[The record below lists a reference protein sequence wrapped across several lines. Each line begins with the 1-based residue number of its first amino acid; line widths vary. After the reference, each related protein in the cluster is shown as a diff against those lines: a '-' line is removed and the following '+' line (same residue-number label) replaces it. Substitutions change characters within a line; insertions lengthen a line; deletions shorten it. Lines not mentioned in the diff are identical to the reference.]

1 MHGCSVRLTTRAA
14 VHLLSA
20 TAAWLAVLLL
30 TVPAASAQEFTFRFG
45 GSDPGRGLLDKTTLK
60 FVELSEQK
68 SQGRVK
74 WEYFCCDQLGG
85 DITQIEQM
93 MANSIQGYGD
103 VLDWWANWV
112 KDFAIFGWGFTFRDK
127 EHMARF
133 LESPTF
139 RAMADRLR
147 EQTGVR
153 ILAAGPTEPRILFT
167 KKPVTGLGGL
177 AGMKMRVPEI
187 KAYLAVWEALG
198 TRPSRVTWGEVYL
211 ALKTG
216 VVEGCEG
223 PASAAYGVKLHEA
236 APNVALTNHII
247 SSAQIAMNEQAYQR
261 LPPDLRKAVED
272 AARDAVAWARAEGD
286 RVAADTLKKIET
298 EGARLAAIDV
308 RPFQERLRAA
318 VGKAEADGLWS
329 RGLWQQVQATK

>member
-1 MHGCSVRLTTRAA
+1 MRWRRTWSARLAI
-14 VHLLSA
+14 VHLLPG
-20 TAAWLAVLLL
+20 AAVSLAALLLAV
-30 TVPAASAQEFTFRFG
+30 PAVGAQEFTFRFG
-45 GSDPGRGLLDKTTLK
+45 GSDPGRGLLDKATRR

-68 SQGRVK
+68 SKGRIK

-112 KDFAIFGWGFTFRDK
+112 KDFSIFGWGFAFRDK
-127 EHMARF
+127 EHMAHF
-133 LESPTF
+133 LESPTY
-139 RAMADRLR
+139 RAMVDRLR
-147 EQTGVR
+147 EQNGVR
-153 ILAAGPTEPRILFT
+153 ILSAGPTEPRILFT
-167 KKPVTGLGGL
+167 KKPVTGLAEL

-198 TRPSRVTWGEVYL
+198 ARPSRVTWGEVYL

-223 PASAAYGVKLHEA
+223 PVSAAYGVKLHEA
-236 APNVALTNHII
+236 APNIVLTNHII
-247 SSAQIAMNEQAYQR
+247 SSAQIAMNEQAYQS

-272 AARDAVAWARAEGD
+272 AAREAVAWARAEGD
-286 RVAADTLKKIET
+286 RAAAETLKKMEA
-298 EGARLAAIDV
+298 EGGKVAAIDV
-308 RPFQERLRAA
+308 RPFQERLADA
-318 VGKAEADGLWS
+318 VGKAEAEGLWS
-329 RGLWQQVQATK
+329 KGLWQKVQGTR

>member
-1 MHGCSVRLTTRAA
+1 MRWRMPRLATPAVYLPPAAA
-14 VHLLSA
+14 VSLV
-20 TAAWLAVLLL
+20 VLLL
-30 TVPAASAQEFTFRFG
+30 VVSTAGAQEFRLRFG
-45 GSDPGRGLLDKTTLK
+45 GSDPGRGLLDKATLK
-60 FVELSEQK
+60 FVELTEQK
-68 SQGRVK
+68 SKGRIK

-112 KDFAIFGWGFTFRDK
+112 KDFSIFGWGFTFRDK

-133 LESPTF
+133 LESPTYQ
-139 RAMADRLR
+139 AMADRLR
-147 EQTGVR
+147 EQNGVR
-153 ILAAGPTEPRILFT
+153 ILAAGPTEPRVLFT
-167 KKPVTGLGGL
+167 KKPVTGLDSL

-223 PASAAYGVKLHEA
+223 PLSAAYGVKIHEA
-236 APNVALTNHII
+236 APNIALTNHII
-247 SSAQIAMNEQAYQR
+247 SSAQIAMNEQAYQS
-261 LPPDLRKAVED
+261 LPADLRKAVED
-272 AARDAVAWARAEGD
+272 AAREAVAWARADGD
-286 RVAADTLKKIET
+286 RASAESLKKIEA
-298 EGARLAAIDV
+298 EGGKLAAVDV

-318 VGKAEADGLWS
+318 VGKAEADGLWA

>member
-1 MHGCSVRLTTRAA
+1 MRWRGWWPGLAVVAA
-14 VHLLSA
+14 VLALS
-20 TAAWLAVLLL
+20 TG
-30 TVPAASAQEFTFRFG
+30 PAFGQEFKFRFG
-45 GSDPGRGLLDKTTLK
+45 GSDPGRGLLDRSTVK
-60 FVELSEQK
+60 FVELSERI
-68 SQGRVK
+68 SNGRIK

-112 KDFAIFGWGFTFRDK
+112 KDFSIFGWGFTFRDK

-133 LESPTF
+133 LESPAY
-139 RAMADRLR
+139 RAMVDQLR
-147 EQTGVR
+147 EQNGVR
-153 ILAAGPTEPRILFT
+153 ILAAGPTEPRVLFT
-167 KKPVTGLGGL
+167 KKPVTGLAGL

-223 PASAAYGVKLHEA
+223 PVSAAYGVKLHEA
-236 APNVALTNHII
+236 APNIALTNHII
-247 SSAQIAMNEQAYQR
+247 SSAQIAMNEGAYQS
-261 LPPDLRKAVED
+261 LPPDLRKAVEE
-272 AARDAVAWARAEGD
+272 AARDAVAWARLEGD
-286 RVAADTLKKIET
+286 RASAETLKKMEA
-298 EGARLAAIDV
+298 EGGKVAAIDV
-308 RPFQERLRAA
+308 RPFQERLGNA

-329 RGLWQQVQATK
+329 RGLWQTVQATK